1 MQARG
6 WRVSTR
12 TRKDWILWAQL
23 GCALVV
29 TFHAEYTLALA
40 AGVNEYVA
48 LAVPGALDLYVIR
61 ALQKH
66 RDVFAAVLV
75 MVLANVASHLVSA
88 GLIPVGWAV
97 YSAVGGTVP
106 LLLWRGH
113 ALRQETAGQG
123 VVSTSVPVDEY
134 AAGTDTGTP
143 YPDEVQVHPLEYA
156 PGYEPGTLRVHL
168 PGCPATHPDNALCSE
183 YVAPDHVP
191 AAWVRPNRFMTPDEY
206 AEYETEWL
214 TGYGEEK
221 TGTVP
226 YLTPVPDLP
235 AEYETGTV
243 HSDSPLIDSDWEYVD
258 RAKEYVAGTERP
270 TVKGIRDALGIG
282 QARAQRLLEHLEV
295 KR

>member
-123 VVSTSVPVDEY
+123 VVSTPVPEDKY

-156 PGYEPGTLRVHL
+156 PGYGPGTAY
-168 PGCPATHPDNALCSE
+168 PP
-183 YVAPDHVP
+183 APDHVP
-191 AAWVRPNRFMTPDEY
+191 AAWVRPNKFMTPDEY
-206 AEYETEWL
+206 AEYEAKWL
-214 TGYGEEK
+214 TG
-221 TGTVP
+221 TPGTVP

-258 RAKEYVAGTERP
+258 RAKEYVTGTERP
-270 TVKGIRDALGIG
+270 TVKGIRAALSIG
-282 QARAQRLLEHLEV
+282 QDRAQRLLEHLEV

>member
-1 MQARG
+1 MHLHPGAAG
-6 WRVSTR
+6 YGGYVMSTR

-66 RDVFAAVLV
+66 RDVLVAVLV
-75 MVLANVASHLVSA
+75 MVAANVASHLVTA

-113 ALRQETAGQG
+113 ALRQEPAGPG
-123 VVSTSVPVDEY
+123 VVSTPVPEDGY
-134 AAGTDTGTP
+134 ATGTDTGTP

-156 PGYEPGTLRVHL
+156 PGYEPGTAY
-168 PGCPATHPDNALCSE
+168 PP
-183 YVAPDHVP
+183 APDHVP
-191 AAWVRPNRFMTPDEY
+191 AAWVRPNQHMTPDEY
-206 AEYETEWL
+206 AEYETKWL
-214 TGYGEEK
+214 TG
-221 TGTVP
+221 TPGTVP

-258 RAKEYVAGTERP
+258 RAKKYVAGTDRP
-270 TVKGIRDALGIG
+270 TVKGIRTALSIG
-282 QARAQRLLEHLEV
+282 QDRAQRLLEHLEV